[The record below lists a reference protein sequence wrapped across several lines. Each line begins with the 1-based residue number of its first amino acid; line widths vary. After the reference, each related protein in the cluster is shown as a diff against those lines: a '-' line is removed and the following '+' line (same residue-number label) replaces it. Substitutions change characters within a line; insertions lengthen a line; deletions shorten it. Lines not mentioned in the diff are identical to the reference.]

1 VHDMISVH
9 VGCQTEQYLI
19 YLQAIAN
26 FFPFEKITK
35 LHEKKVGKSTGSRF
49 NNFIVE
55 RIQMNNLPTKKWTIP
70 LIRFEPFPKVI
81 SEKCPSVAT

>member
-35 LHEKKVGKSTGSRF
+35 LHEKKVGKSTGSRL
-49 NNFIVE
+49 NNFIVG
-55 RIQMNNLPTKKWTIP
+55 RIQMNNLPTKKMDNP
-70 LIRFEPFPKVI
+70 
-81 SEKCPSVAT
+81 AN